1 MKIVKRISLLFIA
14 CFFIFQSAWGISPSV
29 KKESQNPLRILFI
42 GNSYTYFNN
51 LPVLL
56 SELATSANPSK
67 MLEAQMIVRGGAT
80 LKMHWEEGAALK
92 ALQQGKWNYVV
103 LQEQSTLPITD
114 PATMHKYARLFDA
127 EIKKAGA
134 KTIFHLTWARQ
145 NQPENQVKL
154 NDAYFGI
161 AKELKAMIAPVG
173 LAWEKAFKEDPKRVF
188 HMEDKSHPNATGSY
202 MAACVFY
209 ALIYEKS
216 PEKLTNRINGYP
228 VNESGVVSNVK
239 SELVNLDKS
248 EAALIQ
254 HIAWQTVKNVKTMA
268 QQHHGN

>member
-1 MKIVKRISLLFIA
+1 MRTVKRIPLLFIA
-14 CFFIFQSAWGISPSV
+14 CFLILQSAWGIQPSV
-29 KKESQNPLRILFI
+29 VKESQNPLRVLFI

-51 LPVLL
+51 LPELL
-56 SELATSANPSK
+56 SELAASANPSK

-92 ALQQGKWNYVV
+92 ALQQGKWDYVV

-114 PATMHKYARLFDA
+114 PATMHKYARFFDA

-145 NQPENQVKL
+145 HQPENQVKL
-154 NDAYFGI
+154 NDAYFTI
-161 AKELKAMIAPVG
+161 AKELKALVAPVG
-173 LAWEKAFKEDPKRVF
+173 VAWEKAFKEDAKRVF
-188 HMEDKSHPNATGSY
+188 HTEDKSHPNAAGSY

-216 PEKLTNRINGYP
+216 PEKLTNRISSYP
-228 VNESGVVSNVK
+228 VSDSGMVSNVK
-239 SELVNLDKS
+239 TELVNLEKS
-248 EAALIQ
+248 EAILIQ
-254 HIAWQTVKNVKTMA
+254 RIAWQTVKNVKATTH
-268 QQHHGN
+268 QFHGN